1 MTFHFSKLAAIL
13 EDAAAK
19 RGGDAIGVARGLPAT
34 LIPLHA
40 GGAGKPG
47 GGTRRR
53 GAPHRPKTPKA
64 PNTPK
69 TPARGGRASPPS
81 RILLVDDD
89 LDLLESLTDLLESE
103 GYVVASAATP
113 QAARKLVGEFRP
125 DAAILDIKLGVHDGL
140 DLVPVLRRDVPDLV
154 CVAMTGFADTEN
166 AVHAV
171 RVGADDY
178 LRKPVAPDDLFK
190 TLSRCLLQQRLV
202 REREAAVAALRE
214 SENRYQTLTDVSPV
228 GIYQTDTDGNCLFVN
243 AQWRAITGLTEDRA
257 AGDGWTRAIH
267 VVDRERVVRE
277 VAQATRA
284 GRPYN
289 AEYRVQTPDGVV
301 TWVTGRSEAYRDEN
315 GAVLGRV
322 GTITDI
328 TRLKTIEG
336 EIRQLNEDLEQRVA
350 ARTGELTRQLAER
363 ERTERNLVRAK
374 EEADAAN
381 RAKSEF
387 LSRMSHELRTPL
399 NAVLGFAQVLEADPN
414 APLDETQA
422 QAVAQIINGGE
433 HLLALINEVLDLA
446 QVERGRISL
455 TLEKVEPRALID
467 DCLPVIALPAQR
479 RGIRVV
485 DRTTDRTVPAV
496 KADYIRL
503 KQILL
508 NLLSNAVKFNHEG
521 GTVALDCQTVT
532 TGWLRISVSDTGP
545 GIAADEMDQLFVPFS
560 RLSAKVE
567 GTGIGL
573 TISRQL
579 VELMGGRIGVD
590 SDPGEGSA
598 FWIEL
603 PLFESDPAT

>member
-1 MTFHFSKLAAIL
+1 MTFHFSKLAAIF
-13 EDAAAK
+13 EDATPK
-19 RGGDAIGVARGLPAT
+19 RHGNASGAARGLPAT
-34 LIPLHA
+34 RIPLRA
-40 GGAGKPG
+40 GGASKPA
-47 GGTRRR
+47 GGTGRR

-64 PNTPK
+64 PR
-69 TPARGGRASPPS
+69 TPARGAHGSPPN

-89 LDLLESLTDLLESE
+89 LDLLDSLTDLLEPE
-103 GYVVASAATP
+103 GYVVATAANP
-113 QAARKLVGEFRP
+113 QAAQRLASDFRP

-140 DLVPVLRRDVPDLV
+140 DLVPVLRRELPDLV
-154 CVAMTGFADTEN
+154 CVAMTGFADTDN

-178 LRKPVAPDDLFK
+178 LRKPVAPAELFK
-190 TLSRCLLQQRLV
+190 TLSRCLEHQRLV
-202 REREAAVAALRE
+202 RERDAAIAALRE
-214 SENRYQTLTDVSPV
+214 SENRYQTLTNVSPV
-228 GIYQTDTDGNCLFVN
+228 GIYQTDADGNCLFVD
-243 AQWRAITGLTEDRA
+243 AQWRAITGLTDDQA
-257 AGDGWTRAIH
+257 AGRAWAQAIH
-267 VVDRERVVRE
+267 VDDRERVLE
-277 VAQATRA
+277 EIAQAIQA
-284 GRPYN
+284 GRPFS
-289 AEYRVQTPDGVV
+289 AEYRMQTPDAVV
-301 TWVTGRSEAYRDEN
+301 TWVIGRSEAYRDEN

-328 TRLKTIEG
+328 SRLKTIEG

-350 ARTGELTRQLAER
+350 ERTGELTRQLAER

-374 EEADAAN
+374 EEADTAN

-399 NAVLGFAQVLEADPN
+399 NAVMGFAQVLESDPN
-414 APLDETQA
+414 APLSETQA
-422 QAVAQIINGGE
+422 LAVQQILNGGG

-455 TLEKVEPRALID
+455 TLGKVEPRALFD
-467 DCLPVIALPAQR
+467 DCLPVIAPPAER
-479 RGIRVV
+479 RSVRVV
-485 DRTTDRTVPAV
+485 DGMTDRTVPAV
-496 KADYIRL
+496 KADYTRL

-521 GTVALDCQTVT
+521 GTVTLDCETVA

-590 SDPGEGSA
+590 SDPGKGSA
-598 FWIEL
+598 FWIEM
-603 PLFESDPAT
+603 PLF

>member
-1 MTFHFSKLAAIL
+1 MS
-13 EDAAAK
+13 
-19 RGGDAIGVARGLPAT
+19 
-34 LIPLHA
+34 
-40 GGAGKPG
+40 
-47 GGTRRR
+47 RR
-53 GAPHRPKTPKA
+53 
-64 PNTPK
+64 
-69 TPARGGRASPPS
+69 
-81 RILLVDDD
+81 
-89 LDLLESLTDLLESE
+89 
-103 GYVVASAATP
+103 SA
-113 QAARKLVGEFRP
+113 
-125 DAAILDIKLGVHDGL
+125 
-140 DLVPVLRRDVPDLV
+140 
-154 CVAMTGFADTEN
+154 
-166 AVHAV
+166 
-171 RVGADDY
+171 
-178 LRKPVAPDDLFK
+178 
-190 TLSRCLLQQRLV
+190 
-202 REREAAVAALRE
+202 
-214 SENRYQTLTDVSPV
+214 
-228 GIYQTDTDGNCLFVN
+228 YQTDAEGNCLFVN

-315 GAVLGRV
+315 GVVLGRV

-350 ARTGELTRQLAER
+350 ERTGELTRQLAER
-363 ERTERNLVRAK
+363 ERTERNLVRVK
-374 EEADAAN
+374 EEADTAN

-399 NAVLGFAQVLEADPN
+399 NAVMGFAQVLEADPN

-422 QAVAQIINGGE
+422 QAVTQIINGGE

-467 DCLPVIALPAQR
+467 DCLPVIAPPADR
-479 RGIRVV
+479 RGIRVA
-485 DRTTDRTVPAV
+485 DRTTDGTVPAV
-496 KADYIRL
+496 KADTIRL

-521 GTVALDCQTVT
+521 GTVTLDCQTVT

-590 SDPGEGSA
+590 SDPGKGST

-603 PLFESDPAT
+603 PLFESDPAP